1 MLKFDGNF
9 VVIMEL
15 SRSIA
20 FENSLK
26 SLDTENWLDRKFYRP
41 IGFYIALLLRK
52 SPITPN
58 MVTIFSIF
66 VGVSAGLLFYPPN
79 VWINLSGVSLLVFAN
94 ILDCVDGQLARITGI
109 KSKIGRVLDGLSGE
123 IWFTVIYLVLTF
135 RLMHQMNWGIWV
147 LGIAF
152 LSGASHFMQAS
163 ILDYYK
169 TLHLHILKGGMNS
182 EFENT
187 QSIHRKATSFSWK
200 KQPFHRL
207 IQMMYYW
214 YTVNQEKQT
223 PHLQEY
229 ILHLKTSYPDGIP
242 EHEIQRF
249 RANSLIMMPLLDLFT
264 FNARSI
270 VLFLSVLFNIG
281 WFYFFFE
288 IFLLNPLFLMA
299 IRRHEKMMIH
309 LIV

>member
-1 MLKFDGNF
+1 
-9 VVIMEL
+9 MEL

-66 VGVSAGLLFYPPN
+66 VGVSAGLLFYPLN
-79 VWINLSGVSLLVFAN
+79 FWINLLGVSLLVFAN

-109 KSKIGRVLDGLSGE
+109 KSKIGRVLDGLCGE
-123 IWFTVIYLVLTF
+123 IWFITIYLVLTF
-135 RLMHQMNWGIWV
+135 RLMHQMHWGIWV

-163 ILDYYK
+163 LLDYYK
-169 TLHLHILKGGMNS
+169 TLHLHILKGGSHS
-182 EFENT
+182 EFENA
-187 QSIHRKATSFSWK
+187 QAIKRKAASLSWK

-207 IQMMYYW
+207 IQTMYFW
-214 YTVNQEKQT
+214 YTLNQEKQT

-229 ILHLKTSYPDGIP
+229 LLSLKTAYPNGIP
-242 EHEIQRF
+242 EHEIQKF
-249 RANSLIMMPLLDLFT
+249 RMESLRMMPFLDLFT

-270 VLFLSVLFNIG
+270 VLFLSVLLNIS

-288 IFLLNPLFLMA
+288 IVLLNPLLLIA
-299 IRRHEKMMIH
+299 VRRHEKMMFQINFQ
-309 LIV
+309 I

>member
-1 MLKFDGNF
+1 
-9 VVIMEL
+9 MEL
-15 SRSIA
+15 SRSVT

-41 IGFYIALLLRK
+41 LGFYIALLLRR

-66 VGVSAGLLFYPPN
+66 VGVSAGLLFYPSSF
-79 VWINLSGVSLLVFAN
+79 WINLLGVSLLIFAN

-109 KSKIGRVLDGLSGE
+109 KSKIGRVLDGLCGE
-123 IWFTVIYLVLTF
+123 IWFITIYLVLTF
-135 RLMHQMNWGIWV
+135 RLMHQMHWGIWV

-163 ILDYYK
+163 LLDYYK
-169 TLHLHILKGGMNS
+169 TLHLHLLKGGLES
-182 EFENT
+182 EFENSR
-187 QSIHRKATSFSWK
+187 SIQRKATSFSWR
-200 KQPFHRL
+200 KQPFQRL
-207 IQMMYYW
+207 IQWMYYW

-223 PHLQEY
+223 PHLQTY
-229 ILHLKTSYPDGIP
+229 ISQLKTSYAAGIP
-242 EHEIQRF
+242 EYEIQRF
-249 RANSLIMMPLLDLFT
+249 RMESLKMMPLLDLFT

-270 VLFLSVLFNIG
+270 VLFLSILFNIG

-288 IFLLNPLFLMA
+288 IVLLNPLLLIA
-299 IRRHEKMMIH
+299 VRRHEKMMLH
-309 LIV
+309 LHVSMQNQPVKS